1 MITLLRWLLLKQ
13 KEIKWKLLFYSFLD
27 KELKSLMKNPEEI
40 EKKFVNVLAELIHS
54 DRTE

>member
-54 DRTE
+54 GRTE